1 MAATDPLPSVVYV
14 DDEPLNLRVFEANF
28 RARFRILTFREGT
41 AALAALAERA
51 GEVAVLVSDQRMPGM
66 TGVELLERAR
76 GVAPDVR
83 RMLITAYSDM
93 QAVMDAV
100 NRGQVVRYFVKP
112 WVREEVAAALDDAVG
127 IWTLQRRIAEVEA
140 QMLRSQRLAALGQV
154 SAGIAHELMNPVSY
168 LTQNVSSLRRDLE
181 LLRGWMESRRREGE
195 DPDVFQV
202 LEDLPNLLADV
213 ETGARHIRQVALSIR
228 SQARGDELERHSGI
242 REVAEYATRIA
253 RAQLRERA
261 RIQLRGD
268 PVLVAMGPVRLGQ
281 VMLNLLINATQ
292 ALELVD
298 RPGLVEVAWRVE
310 GERVIIDL
318 SDNGPGMSPEVQL
331 RAFEPLFTTKPAG
344 VGTGLGLSICREL
357 VEKAGGSLQLR
368 SVPGEGTR
376 VELNLPLAQPEA

>member
-1 MAATDPLPSVVYV
+1 M
-14 DDEPLNLRVFEANF
+14 
-28 RARFRILTFREGT
+28 
-41 AALAALAERA
+41 
-51 GEVAVLVSDQRMPGM
+51 
-66 TGVELLERAR
+66 
-76 GVAPDVR
+76 
-83 RMLITAYSDM
+83 
-93 QAVMDAV
+93 
-100 NRGQVVRYFVKP
+100 
-112 WVREEVAAALDDAVG
+112 
-127 IWTLQRRIAEVEA
+127 
-140 QMLRSQRLAALGQV
+140 
-154 SAGIAHELMNPVSY
+154 
-168 LTQNVSSLRRDLE
+168 
-181 LLRGWMESRRREGE
+181 
-195 DPDVFQV
+195 
-202 LEDLPNLLADV
+202 

-310 GERVIIDL
+310 GDRVIIDL